1 MKIGFFDSGLGGL
14 TVFNKVINDI
24 SADYVYLAD
33 NKNAPYGIKE
43 KKEVLEY
50 IDKCVKKLIE
60 LKCDIIVIACN
71 SATSIAINE
80 LRDKYKDVC
89 IIGTEPAVKVA
100 VDEHYLNKKI
110 LVSATTMTINQ
121 EKLNN
126 LIKDLEVEDIVEKL
140 ALDKLVEF
148 AECGIFDGK
157 EVEDYINYN
166 FSKYNLNEFSHLVLG
181 CTHFPLFIDTFKK
194 ILPSHIHIVDG
205 SDGILKNI
213 HTKMEEKNLQESK
226 FSCKLIMTKAS
237 DVFISSFK
245 NISKISDFE
254 VEVIE

>member
-14 TVFNKVINDI
+14 TVFNKVIKRI
-24 SADYVYLAD
+24 SAEYFYLAD

-43 KKEVLEY
+43 KKQVLEY
-50 IDKCVKKLIE
+50 IDKCIKKLVD

-80 LRDKYKDVC
+80 LRDKYKNVC

-100 VDEHYLNKKI
+100 VDEHYLDKKI
-110 LVSATTMTINQ
+110 FVSATTMTINQ
-121 EKLNN
+121 QRLNN
-126 LIKDLEVEDIVEKL
+126 LIKDLEVEDIVEKI

-148 AECGIFDGK
+148 AEQGIFNGK
-157 EVEDYINYN
+157 EVEDYINTK
-166 FSKYNLNEFSHLVLG
+166 FSCYNLNEFSHLVLG

-194 ILPSHIHIVDG
+194 ILPNHIHLVDG
-205 SDGILKNI
+205 SNGILKNI
-213 HTKMEEKNLQESK
+213 NKKINEKHLKESD
-226 FSCKLIMTKAS
+226 FLCKLIMTKPS
-237 DVFISSFK
+237 DVFISNFK

-254 VEVIE
+254 VEIM